1 MSTSTGTLD
10 SSIVYLPFG
19 ATRTGSVNTP
29 KEFTGQRLDSTGLY
43 YYNARYYDATIGR
56 FISPD
61 TVIQNFANPQNLNR
75 YSYCLNNPLKYVD
88 PSGYEHVYATDE
100 GLNDDG
106 EYWYCVYSDKAHN
119 NLIAIV
125 TGADNLASRY
135 SDFDIENDR
144 QSMTSQLNTPA
155 YQTASA
161 YSYVSG
167 ESIENVFYGGSDFGI
182 TINANNINSKNNRNT
197 LLTYIA
203 MGFILGAEFNE
214 EGMASSDPVTP
225 LGLGHS
231 AGRSDALN
239 AAEQAAMDEVMM
251 NPLKDSTNLNVNLG
265 DSRWPSSQGWGKYAR
280 NVNGIEIHF
289 LYNPT
294 MNAFD
299 DFKFK

>member
-1 MSTSTGTLD
+1 M
-10 SSIVYLPFG
+10 
-19 ATRTGSVNTP
+19 NTP

-61 TVIQNFANPQNLNR
+61 TEIQNFTNPQNLNR

-88 PSGYEHVYATDE
+88 PSGYEHVYVTDE

-144 QSMTSQLNTPA
+144 QSMTSQLNTTA
-155 YQTASA
+155 YQNASA

-167 ESIENVFYGGSDFGI
+167 ESVESVFFGGSDFGI
-182 TINANNINSKNNRNT
+182 TVNVDNVDVNNNRNT
-197 LLTYIA
+197 ILTYIA
-203 MGFILGAEFNE
+203 MGFVFGAEFNE
-214 EGMASSDPVTP
+214 SGIPMPLNLIDSLLSIATP
-225 LGLGHS
+225 DGEVGNGIKQYQIHGNIDQIIKGLT
-231 AGRSDALN
+231 
-239 AAEQAAMDEVMM
+239 V
-251 NPLKDSTNLNVNLG
+251 DSTPRPGSPGFFDLEDGTIVG
-265 DSRWPSSQGWGKYAR
+265 SHPSKTNDLPTIDINR
-280 NVNGIEIHF
+280 NGIIYKIRV
-289 LYNPT
+289 LP
-294 MNAFD
+294 
-299 DFKFK
+299 